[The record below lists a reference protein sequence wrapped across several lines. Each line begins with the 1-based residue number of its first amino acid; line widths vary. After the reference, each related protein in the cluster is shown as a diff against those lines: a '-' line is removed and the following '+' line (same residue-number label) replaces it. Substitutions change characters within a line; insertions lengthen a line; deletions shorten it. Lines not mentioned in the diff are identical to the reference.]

1 MSEIVYGVIASIISL
16 LVAGILFL
24 RVQRIKVDNEEV
36 LNIGNL
42 IKEGAMAF
50 LKREYTVLSI
60 FVLAVFVILVVFID
74 LDLLGIIGTS
84 QGNIN
89 MSISYLI
96 GAVGSAL
103 AGYFGMAAAVRGNS
117 RTTEASQKS
126 LNNGLKGCIQYR
138 CSSWFCCCWNRFIRS
153 ICTIPNI

>member
-1 MSEIVYGVIASIISL
+1 MSEILYGVIAAVVSL
-16 LVAGILFL
+16 LTAGILFL
-24 RVQRIKVDNEEV
+24 RVQRINVVNEDV
-36 LNIGNL
+36 KNIGDL

-50 LKREYTVLSI
+50 LKREYTVLSV
-60 FVLAVFVILVVFID
+60 FVIAVFVILVVFID
-74 LDLLGIIGTS
+74 LDIFGIIGTS

-96 GAVGSAL
+96 GAAGSAL

-126 LNNGLKGCIQYR
+126 LNNGLRVAFSTGAVPGFAVVGIGLLGVSVLYLV
-138 CSSWFCCCWNRFIRS
+138 F
-153 ICTIPNI
+153 

>member
-1 MSEIVYGVIASIISL
+1 
-16 LVAGILFL
+16 
-24 RVQRIKVDNEEV
+24 
-36 LNIGNL
+36 
-42 IKEGAMAF
+42 MAF

-103 AGYFGMAAAVRGNS
+103 AGYFGMAAVRGNS
-117 RTTEASQKS
+117 RTTEASQKF
-126 LNNGLKGCIQYR
+126 K
-138 CSSWFCCCWNRFIRS
+138 
-153 ICTIPNI
+153 